1 VRRLWFPSLLLLA
14 ACGNPQREPSK
25 TAQLSGAIVTS
36 AGARGDAYV
45 FLYAP
50 GEGPPENLSS
60 PRVVTGVSDL
70 EVADGGARYLFAGLA
85 PNPYR
90 LWSFL
95 DTNRNFDGKVDVL
108 SQPGAGDRVSGGVE
122 LNIQPGAEQQQDV
135 SPSQLVALEPPALHL
150 EGLDGG
156 SLELPD
162 TIGGVVSFALVT
174 DSVSRL
180 DSQRMGFSV
189 SLIDKDRDGNPD
201 DTNGDGVPDVYPQTF
216 LRWLPRPGQT
226 PPADVAG
233 DVLLPLVFD
242 PIPFLNSLSND
253 PEREAIVDRLNV
265 FLVPQAQVVE
275 KQKGPGQR
283 VVSLPAIP
291 PGDYELLVIQESGQ
305 FWRIPNGLGAELPSQ
320 DFRFR
325 VVRP

>member
-1 VRRLWFPSLLLLA
+1 MRRSLLPLFLLLA
-14 ACGNPQREPSK
+14 ACGNPQRGPVK
-25 TAQLSGAIVTS
+25 TAQLSGAVKTGPS
-36 AGARGDAYV
+36 ARGDAYV

-60 PRVVTGVSDL
+60 PKAVTGISDL
-70 EVADGGARYLFAGLA
+70 AVADGGAHYLFADLE

-95 DTNRNFDGKVDVL
+95 DVDRNFDGNIDVL
-108 SQPGAGDRVSGGVE
+108 SQPGAGDRISAGVE
-122 LNIQPGAEQQQDV
+122 LNLQPGAKHEQDV
-135 SPSQLVALEPPALHL
+135 SLTELVALEPPALHL

-156 SLELPD
+156 SLDLPD
-162 TIGGVVSFALVT
+162 GLSNVVSFALVA
-174 DSVSRL
+174 DPVGRL
-180 DSQRMGFSV
+180 DAQRMGFSV

-201 DTNGDGVPDVYPQTF
+201 DANGDGVPDIYPRTF
-216 LRWLPRPGQT
+216 LRWLPKPGQAT
-226 PPADVAG
+226 PADVEG

-242 PIPFLNSLSND
+242 PIPFLTSLSND
-253 PEREAIVDRLNV
+253 PEREVVVDRLNV
-265 FLVPQAQVVE
+265 FLLAQAQVVE
-275 KQKGPGQR
+275 VRNGPGQR

-305 FWRIPNGLGAELPSQ
+305 FWRIPNGLGAQLPSQ

-325 VVRP
+325 VVRQ